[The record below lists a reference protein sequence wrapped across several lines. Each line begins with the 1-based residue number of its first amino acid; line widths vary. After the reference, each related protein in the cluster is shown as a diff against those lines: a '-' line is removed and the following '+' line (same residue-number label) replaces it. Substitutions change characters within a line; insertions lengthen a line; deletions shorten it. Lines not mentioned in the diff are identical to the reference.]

1 MKAIKKS
8 ALGLFGIAGVLVS
21 IFGIK
26 IPFAESFAKEH
37 WRAGL
42 AALLLIILM
51 IPAAIG
57 LFLYLVDTNRFKT
70 EIVEYVK
77 AHTQRD
83 LVLQGDLKVTFFP
96 KLGLDS
102 GKMSLSERNSAREFA
117 SINNARLYIAWW
129 PLFKKQLVL
138 ERVEID
144 GIHANLTRFK
154 DGTTNFDDL
163 LIRNEALSPATLD
176 IDGVRITHSAI
187 NWQDEI
193 KWKRVAL
200 QDVQLETGR
209 LADAVPSQLTASFHL
224 NSERLHSDAAIEL
237 KSRLFYDI
245 KAGRYEFADIT
256 GKLEGT
262 AGGFSNLDLD
272 FTGSLDTYPLQ
283 GSLLAENLVVSA
295 KGNYG
300 QRSIDAKLAVPKL
313 QFAKGAW
320 NGSQLALDATLAQF
334 DEKWTAAAQ
343 VPAFGFA
350 NNIFN
355 AGELDADFA
364 FNGDGR
370 TLQGKL
376 SSPISADFDA
386 THKLLLSAIS
396 MDVSANHPM
405 LSGELPAKVT
415 GSMSADLAERNAN
428 LDFKAK
434 IDESKIAG
442 TMAVKD
448 FSHPMYTLALNI
460 NRLPLDRYIA
470 AEWLKRYQDDATRID
485 LSGIRDMN
493 LSASLHVGE
502 LKMGRLEAGKLA
514 AEIKIEQSSLTIEP
528 LAARLY
534 GGTLAGSISVAAQ
547 KTPQIMLKQNLRGF
561 QASALLAGTAGAGK
575 LTGKGDLAMDLSA
588 EGSSIGALRKTL
600 NGSIVLTLAHGSLA
614 GIDLRTA
621 LIEGKDAL
629 GTRSEVHAHEYKLS
643 EKSAFSELD
652 AVFNLKDGRCS
663 GNSFDMRSPQWRISG
678 DGSLS
683 LDSGIIDYQLAAT
696 VASALNRRSAGD
708 LAELKGVTV
717 PVRASGLYTAPS
729 IALDFASASGDIVTK
744 RIAAKAAAELAAAKK
759 AAAASSSAKHA
770 APPKKQVP
778 RNSKSKRTS
787 SE

>member
-1 MKAIKKS
+1 MKAIKNS
-8 ALGLFGIAGVLVS
+8 ALGLFGITGVLVS

-163 LIRNEALSPATLD
+163 LIRNEALSPVTFD

-193 KWKRVAL
+193 KWKRIAL

-209 LADAVPSQLTASFHL
+209 LADSVPGQLTASFHL
-224 NSERLHSDAAIEL
+224 NSERLHSDSSIEL

-245 KAGRYEFADIT
+245 KAGRYEFADIA

-262 AGGFSNLDLD
+262 AGGFSNLDLNV
-272 FTGSLDTYPLQ
+272 TGSLDGYPVQ

-300 QRSIDAKLAVPKL
+300 QRNIDAKLAVPKL
-313 QFAKGAW
+313 QFAKGKW
-320 NGSQLALDATLAQF
+320 SGSQLALDATLSQF
-334 DEKWTAAAQ
+334 DEKWTAAVQ
-343 VPAFGFA
+343 VPAFELA
-350 NNIFN
+350 NNIYN

-376 SSPISADFDA
+376 SSPISVDFDT
-386 THKLLLSAIS
+386 THKLLLGAIS
-396 MDVSANHPM
+396 MDVSAKHPM
-405 LSGELPAKVT
+405 LSGELSAKVT
-415 GSMSADLAERNAN
+415 GKMNADLAERNAN

-434 IDESKIAG
+434 VDDSKIAG
-442 TMAVKD
+442 TMAIKD
-448 FSHPMYTLALNI
+448 FGHPAYTLALNI

-485 LSGIRDMN
+485 LAGIRDVN
-493 LSASLHVGE
+493 LNASLRAGD

-528 LAARLY
+528 LTARLY
-534 GGTLAGSISVAAQ
+534 GGTLTGSISVAAQ
-547 KTPQIMLKQNLRGF
+547 KTPQITVKQNLRGV
-561 QASALLAGTAGAGK
+561 QASALLAGTGDAGR

-600 NGSIVLTLAHGSLA
+600 NGSVVLTLAHGSLA

-629 GTRSEVHAHEYKLS
+629 GTKSEVHAHEYKLS
-643 EKSAFSELD
+643 ERSAFSELD
-652 AVFNLKDGRCS
+652 AVFNLRDGRCS

-678 DGSLS
+678 DGSLA

-717 PVRASGLYTAPS
+717 PVRASGPYSAPS
-729 IALDFASASGDIVTK
+729 IALDFASASGDVVTK
-744 RIAAKAAAELAAAKK
+744 RIAAKAAAEQAAAKK
-759 AAAASSSAKHA
+759 AATASSSAKHA
-770 APPKKQVP
+770 APPKKPVP
-778 RNSKSKRTS
+778 KSSKGKRTG

>member
-1 MKAIKKS
+1 MKAIKNS

-70 EIVEYVK
+70 EIVQYVK
-77 AHTQRD
+77 THTQRD

-163 LIRNEALSPATLD
+163 LIRNEAWSPATLD

-187 NWQDEI
+187 SWQDEV

-200 QDVQLETGR
+200 QDVQVETGR
-209 LADAVPSQLTASFHL
+209 LADSVPSQLTASFHL
-224 NSERLHSDAAIEL
+224 NSEKLHSDSAIEL

-245 KAGRYEFADIT
+245 KAGRYEFADIA

-262 AGGFSNLDLD
+262 AGGFSNLDLN

-334 DEKWTAAAQ
+334 DEKWTTAAQ
-343 VPAFGFA
+343 VPAFEFA
-350 NNIFN
+350 NNIFH
-355 AGELDADFA
+355 AAELSADFA
-364 FNGDGR
+364 FNGDER

-376 SSPISADFDA
+376 SSPISVDFDA

-396 MDVSANHPM
+396 MDVSAKHPM

-415 GSMSADLAERNAN
+415 GSMSADLAEWNAN

-434 IDESKIAG
+434 IDESKITG

-448 FSHPMYTLALNI
+448 FSHPVYTLALNI

-493 LSASLHVGE
+493 LSASLHAGE

-514 AEIKIEQSSLTIEP
+514 AEIKIEQSTLTIEP
-528 LAARLY
+528 MAARLY
-534 GGTLAGSISVAAQ
+534 GGALAGSISVAAQ
-547 KTPQIMLKQNLRGF
+547 KTPQIMVKQNLRGF

-575 LTGKGDLAMDLSA
+575 LTGKGDLAMDLTA

-600 NGSIVLTLAHGSLA
+600 NGSVVLTLAHGSLA

-629 GTRSEVHAHEYKLS
+629 GTKNEVHAHEYKLS
-643 EKSAFSELD
+643 ERSAFSELE
-652 AVFNLKDGRCS
+652 AVFNLKDGRCRE
-663 GNSFDMRSPQWRISG
+663 NSFDMRSPQWRISG
-678 DGSLS
+678 DGSLA

-717 PVRASGLYTAPS
+717 PVRASGPYTAPS

-744 RIAAKAAAELAAAKK
+744 RIAAKAAAEQAAAKK
-759 AAAASSSAKHA
+759 AAAASSTAKRA
-770 APPKKQVP
+770 APPKKHVP
-778 RNSKSKRTS
+778 KTSKSKRTG